1 MWDLIIIFDE
11 QITQHK
17 TSTQQLFGVSKKIK
31 LTPSSSYN
39 YTTIGIACHMKD
51 YRFTFFLNE
60 ALGFQLKRMD
70 DLKLG
75 EDEGSRDYS
84 FFLYSLPEERRNF
97 YLVSN
102 FHEEGR
108 LIPVEK
114 GADFFFII
122 DEVLPAFVKKQMIG
136 KIQKIPQVLAA
147 YEIPAGKANNLEII
161 FEEIEMHL
169 L

>member
-1 MWDLIIIFDE
+1 MVRKL
-11 QITQHK
+11 
-17 TSTQQLFGVSKKIK
+17 KI
-31 LTPSSSYN
+31 SSGSSYD

-60 ALGFQLKRMD
+60 ELGFQLKRMD
-70 DLKLG
+70 DLIFG
-75 EDEGSRDYS
+75 SADESRGYS
-84 FFLYSLPEERRNF
+84 FYIFKSPEERRNF

-102 FHEEGR
+102 YHEEGR
-108 LIPVEK
+108 LIPSEK
-114 GADFFFII
+114 GADFFLIVN
-122 DEVLPAFVKKQMIG
+122 DVLPAGQKKQLIN

-147 YEIPAGKANNLEII
+147 YEIPKGKANNLEMI